1 MSFISASITTEGL
14 RHYNRATLLNA
25 IREFGPLSHTE
36 ITQKTSLASGTVSV
50 ITAEFLDESVIEK
63 LEQAPATGRGR
74 PRILFGL
81 KADFAHIV
89 LVRISAEQIEFSLVD
104 YREVLLDRKTVAR
117 DRAHVEIS
125 EFGAVIKSEMTD
137 FIARS
142 KLKPKDIKIVSITT
156 KGEIDEANQIL
167 LWSAVFDD
175 QRLDFNALLAPQ
187 WTAEIELSNEAC
199 FVAYNLMAKSLR
211 KNDATIGDRHAVLS
225 LSDSISL
232 GIAKVSVQ
240 GEIELS
246 SPSFGHMPHS
256 HDGGLC
262 RCGVHGCLETHAGFY
277 GILRFAFNAP
287 KDIIPAK
294 FIPLDQMRKIAE
306 AARNGDRMMG
316 FAFAQAGQ
324 ALGIC
329 LSRVFNILGPMPLT
343 IVGAGTEFYDLM
355 EEGVEEHLD
364 CSFQT
369 RMGSKSVV
377 ALQPHETQLA
387 FDSNVFVSLRKF
399 DRSIVATR
407 QYMKRSK

>member
-1 MSFISASITTEGL
+1 MSFIHASITTEGL

-36 ITQKTSLASGTVSV
+36 IAQKTSLASGTVSV
-50 ITAEFLDESVIEK
+50 ITAEFLDEGIIEK
-63 LEQAPATGRGR
+63 LEQAPAAGRGR
-74 PRILFGL
+74 PRILFGPR
-81 KADFAHIV
+81 ADFAHIV
-89 LVRISAEQIEFSLVD
+89 LVRISAEQIEYSLVD
-104 YREVLLDRKTVAR
+104 YRETLLDRQTFAR
-117 DRAHVEIS
+117 DSSHTKIS
-125 EFGAVIKSEMTD
+125 DFGNVIKTKMTD

-142 KLKPKDIKIVSITT
+142 KLKPKDIKVVSITT
-156 KGEIDEANQIL
+156 KGEIDEANQVL

-175 QRLDFNALLAPQ
+175 QQLDFNALLSPE
-187 WTAEIELSNEAC
+187 WSAEIELSNESC
-199 FVAYNLMAKSLR
+199 FVAYNLMANSLR
-211 KNDATIGDRHAVLS
+211 KGDATIGDHHAVLS

-232 GIAKVSVQ
+232 GIAKVTVQ
-240 GEIELS
+240 GEIEMS
-246 SPSFGHMPHS
+246 SPSFGHMPHRPE
-256 HDGGLC
+256 GGLC
-262 RCGVHGCLETHAGFY
+262 RCGVHGCLETYAGFY
-277 GILRFAFNAP
+277 GILRAAFNAP

-294 FIPLDQMRKIAE
+294 FIPLDQMRKIADG
-306 AARNGDRMMG
+306 ARTGDRMMG

-324 ALGIC
+324 ALGIS

-369 RMGSKSVV
+369 RMGRKSVI

-399 DRSIVATR
+399 DRTMVSTR
-407 QYMKRSK
+407 QYLKRSK